1 MAPDGLFNFLV
12 FISAPPDQPQKY
24 LVFVSVMLLVNALVA
39 LLDWKWGHGVAFT
52 ALALLG
58 AAYYVYFSTVYL
70 QAMRQSIEQ
79 ALTDPQARLYLGA
92 AIGIGYWYIFALPI
106 LLGQGIGAL
115 VLAAKSRQR
124 ARVVGAAVAVAITI
138 AAPFLAA
145 WLTGV
150 LSAGV
155 DSFDP
160 PHAIY
165 DRDVRLFEAHLAFV
179 IGLFALQLLYL
190 AYGVWR
196 IRHVRVGN
204 RSTAAIPHPSA
215 QS

>member
-1 MAPDGLFNFLV
+1 MLSDGLFSFLT
-12 FISAPPDQPQKY
+12 FIGTPPDQPQKY
-24 LVFVSVMLLVNALVA
+24 LVFVGVVLLVNVLVA

-58 AAYYVYFSTVYL
+58 AAFYVYFSTVYL
-70 QAMRQSIEQ
+70 QALRQGIEQ
-79 ALTDPQARLYLGA
+79 ALADPQDRLYLGV
-92 AIGIGYWYIFALPI
+92 AIGITYWYIFELPI

-124 ARVVGAAVAVAITI
+124 GWIIGGAIGLAITI

-145 WLTGV
+145 WMTHV
-150 LSAGV
+150 LSAGT
-155 DSFDP
+155 DTFN

-165 DRDVRLFEAHLAFV
+165 DRDLRLFQAHLAFV
-179 IGLFALQLLYL
+179 IGLFALQLFYL

-196 IRHVRVGN
+196 IWRTLSS
-204 RSTAAIPHPSA
+204 RSTAAVPLPSA